1 MNLLHIDSSIQ
12 ADGSASRMISAAAVE
27 RLKAAHPDI
36 NVTYRDLAAE
46 PLAHITLEGLS
57 SAHAQGVLDEFLNAD
72 IVVIGVPMYN
82 FGIPSQ
88 LKAWID
94 HIAIAGKTFS
104 YGPEG
109 VMGLAGGKRV
119 TVALSRGG
127 LYGEGSPA
135 ASIEHAETYL
145 KAVLGF
151 IGLGDAEF
159 IVAEGLALGSEQREA
174 ALAGAFAQLDE
185 RLLQPAG

>member
-151 IGLGDAEF
+151 IGLGDTEF

>member
-174 ALAGAFAQLDE
+174 ALAGAFAQLNE